1 MAVDSNGRWIGFGVG
16 DVDDPNLPRSAPNW
30 HAIEL
35 LTSKL
40 HDKYAWA
47 RARGIVA
54 QPRYDEQVAGAVEEF
69 CNRAGLAVIRDRQ
82 GFAVATLAVRTR
94 LGSFPPP
101 APTLPIMFTVEGH
114 MSNMFAGPVA
124 DTATQLESEGVC
136 HHQPIGYNNAALPFD
151 NDSGIKELARLVGAT
166 VMDNGVP
173 FPASTPWAL
182 GVFSQGAIIGSYF
195 YFDYLAPGKP
205 LHWRLPDLRGVLAY
219 GNPCRQTDSIA
230 PWARSWVTK
239 TGTHGLD
246 PYRRFGLPGYPP
258 KPDNWMDVYRE
269 GDIFAENGDDKPSQ
283 IKAAV
288 YQAVMNDWISN
299 PYSIAAQIG
308 DLFETPWTEII
319 GIVMAIISGVTFLAD
334 QPNPHYA
341 PYDIGGGIDWMRQQ
355 LTTAAPAA

>member
-1 MAVDSNGRWIGFGVG
+1 MMAVDSNGRWIGFGVG

-166 VMDNGVP
+166 VIDNGVP

-195 YFDYLAPGKP
+195 YFDYLARASRCTGGYPTCAVCSRTETRAGRPTASRRGPARGSPRPALMAWTRIGGSGCPVTHRNRTTGWTCTGRATFSPRTATTSPARSKP
-205 LHWRLPDLRGVLAY
+205 L
-219 GNPCRQTDSIA
+219 S
-230 PWARSWVTK
+230 TK
-239 TGTHGLD
+239 
-246 PYRRFGLPGYPP
+246 R
-258 KPDNWMDVYRE
+258 
-269 GDIFAENGDDKPSQ
+269 
-283 IKAAV
+283 
-288 YQAVMNDWISN
+288 
-299 PYSIAAQIG
+299 
-308 DLFETPWTEII
+308 
-319 GIVMAIISGVTFLAD
+319 
-334 QPNPHYA
+334 
-341 PYDIGGGIDWMRQQ
+341 
-355 LTTAAPAA
+355 